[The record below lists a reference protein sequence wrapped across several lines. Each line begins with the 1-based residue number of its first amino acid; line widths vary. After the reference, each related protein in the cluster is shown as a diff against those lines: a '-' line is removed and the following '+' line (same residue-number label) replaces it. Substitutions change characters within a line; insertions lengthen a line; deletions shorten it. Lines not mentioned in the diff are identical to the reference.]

1 MHIKFNGIGSCIL
14 MKLRNLNML
23 ITSYD
28 QYVVHFCIKWK
39 FDRSIRNKWNADIF
53 SRTLLVSVVV
63 SVCATSKCIFI
74 YRSRKM
80 NRTVWQQHNNK
91 KETSSNH
98 KFIYKNDTVHTV
110 FFRCYFI
117 CMAGWKKKQINEL
130 SIYSTYWKCTSH
142 WYEWQNPSRTHGKK
156 WHLFIVVWWCT
167 FNAVFNDCWFL
178 LISSVCF
185 NWFWRC
191 SLFNG
196 TKSKKPQEL
205 GHLDT
210 FHFYW
215 MAAEKNAAMNLCGCF
230 YVFQHAIP
238 YRDMRMIWKKKI
250 DL

>member
-117 CMAGWKKKQINEL
+117 CMAGWKKNRSMNSQYIVHIENARHTGMNGKIHREHMEKND
-130 SIYSTYWKCTSH
+130 IYS
-142 WYEWQNPSRTHGKK
+142 
-156 WHLFIVVWWCT
+156 
-167 FNAVFNDCWFL
+167 
-178 LISSVCF
+178 
-185 NWFWRC
+185 
-191 SLFNG
+191 
-196 TKSKKPQEL
+196 
-205 GHLDT
+205 
-210 FHFYW
+210 
-215 MAAEKNAAMNLCGCF
+215 
-230 YVFQHAIP
+230 
-238 YRDMRMIWKKKI
+238 
-250 DL
+250 